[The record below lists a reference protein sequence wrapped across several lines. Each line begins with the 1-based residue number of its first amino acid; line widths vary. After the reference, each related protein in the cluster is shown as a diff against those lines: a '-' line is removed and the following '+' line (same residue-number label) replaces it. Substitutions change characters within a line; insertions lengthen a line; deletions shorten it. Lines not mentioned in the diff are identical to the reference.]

1 MNEEKK
7 TYSVVGTVTIG
18 TDEYRD
24 LIREKFEAE
33 KEAEYQRHRWYTEYE
48 AKQKLEE
55 KNKKLSERLDSLE
68 KFIKELEAEDK
79 FDLWMLR
86 IARGE

>member
-24 LIREKFEAE
+24 LITEKLQAEREAE
-33 KEAEYQRHRWYTEYE
+33 RQRNEWYREYSEC
-48 AKQKLEE
+48 QKLKEE
-55 KNKKLSERLDSLE
+55 NKKLKERLDKVE
-68 KFIKELEAEDK
+68 KYIKDNEEEDS
-79 FDLWMLR
+79 FALWMLR
-86 IARGE
+86 FD

>member
-24 LIREKFEAE
+24 LLTEKFEAQ
-33 KEAEYQRHRWYTEYE
+33 KEAERQRNSWYNEYSDC
-48 AKQKLEE
+48 QKLREE
-55 KNKKLSERLDSLE
+55 NKKLKERLD
-68 KFIKELEAEDK
+68 KFEGYLKDKEEEDS
-79 FDLWMLR
+79 FALWILR
-86 IARGE
+86 LD

>member
-24 LIREKFEAE
+24 LITEKVQAEREADRQRNEWYN
-33 KEAEYQRHRWYTEYE
+33 EYI
-48 AKQKLEE
+48 KVQKLEE
-55 KNKKLSERLDSLE
+55 KNKKLSEKLDSLE

-86 IARGE
+86 VARGE

>member
-24 LIREKFEAE
+24 LITEKFKAEREADRQRTEWYNEYTRAE
-33 KEAEYQRHRWYTEYE
+33 KLV
-48 AKQKLEE
+48 AK
-55 KNKKLSERLDSLE
+55 NTKLSEKLDSLE
-68 KFIKELEAEDK
+68 KYIKENNEEDS
-79 FDLWMLR
+79 FELWLLR
-86 IARGE
+86 ISRGE

>member
-1 MNEEKK
+1 MEEKK
-7 TYSVVGTVTIG
+7 TYSVVGTVTIS

-55 KNKKLSERLDSLE
+55 ENKKLTDKLTKLERYLKDNEEEDS
-68 KFIKELEAEDK
+68 FA
-79 FDLWMLR
+79 LWMLR
-86 IARGE
+86 LD

>member
-24 LIREKFEAE
+24 LIIEKCKAEREADRQRTEWYNEYTRAE
-33 KEAEYQRHRWYTEYE
+33 KLV
-48 AKQKLEE
+48 AK
-55 KNKKLSERLDSLE
+55 NTKLSEKLDSLE
-68 KFIKELEAEDK
+68 KYIKENNEEDS
-79 FDLWMLR
+79 FELWLLR
-86 IARGE
+86 ISRGE

>member
-1 MNEEKK
+1 MNDEKK
-7 TYSVVGTVTIG
+7 VYSVVGTVTIG

-24 LIREKFEAE
+24 LITEKFKAEREADRQRTE
-33 KEAEYQRHRWYTEYE
+33 WYNEYNK
-48 AKQKLEE
+48 AQKLEE
-55 KNKKLSERLDSLE
+55 KNRKLSEKLDSLE

-86 IARGE
+86 VARGE

>member
-24 LIREKFEAE
+24 LIIEKCKAEREADRQRTEWYNEYTRAE
-33 KEAEYQRHRWYTEYE
+33 KLV
-48 AKQKLEE
+48 AK
-55 KNKKLSERLDSLE
+55 NTKLSEKLDSLE
-68 KFIKELEAEDK
+68 KFIKELEVEDK

>member
-24 LIREKFEAE
+24 LIIEKFNAEREADRQRTE
-33 KEAEYQRHRWYTEYE
+33 WYKEYIDC
-48 AKQKLEE
+48 QKLREE
-55 KNKKLSERLDSLE
+55 NN
-68 KFIKELEAEDK
+68 
-79 FDLWMLR
+79 
-86 IARGE
+86 

>member
-24 LIREKFEAE
+24 LIIEKCNAE
-33 KEAEYQRHRWYTEYE
+33 KEADRQRNEWYNEYNR
-48 AKQKLEE
+48 AQKLEE
-55 KNKKLSERLDSLE
+55 KNRKLSEKLDSLE

-86 IARGE
+86 VARGE

>member
-24 LIREKFEAE
+24 LITEKCKAEREADRQRDDWY
-33 KEAEYQRHRWYTEYE
+33 KEYTR
-48 AKQKLEE
+48 AQKLEE
-55 KNKKLSERLDSLE
+55 KNRELSEKLDSLE
-68 KFIKELEAEDK
+68 KYIKENNEEDS
-79 FDLWMLR
+79 FELWLLR
-86 IARGE
+86 ISKGE

>member
-24 LIREKFEAE
+24 LITEKIQAEREADRQRTEWYNEYTRAE
-33 KEAEYQRHRWYTEYE
+33 KLL
-48 AKQKLEE
+48 AK
-55 KNKKLSERLDSLE
+55 NIKLSEKLDSLE
-68 KFIKELEAEDK
+68 KYIKENNEEDS
-79 FDLWMLR
+79 FELWLLR
-86 IARGE
+86 ISRGE